1 MGEWVKATAR
11 DGHNLSIYLA
21 TPATLATPGIVML
34 QEIFGVTQEL
44 IDLTDRFAAEGYR
57 VAVPALYDRIEA
69 GKVLPYADAD
79 SARTAKNQLRYDE
92 IDADIQAATQLVD
105 EGSGLVLLGYCWG
118 GGLAYWMAQNHR
130 VDAVVSYYGTN
141 IAQYCESPAT
151 PSARCQF
158 HFGLDDPMIDAA
170 ARAVVKDSCR
180 PTDQFFEYEGAGH
193 AFANVARPSFRE
205 KATELAQRRTLD
217 FLQQTFVDGAAG

>member
-21 TPATLATPGIVML
+21 TSATLSAPGIVML

-44 IDLTDRFAAEGYR
+44 IDLADRFAAEGYS
-57 VAVPALYDRIEA
+57 VSVPALYDRIEA

-79 SARTAKNQLRYDE
+79 SARAAKNQLRYDE
-92 IDADIQAATQLVD
+92 IDADIQAAIQLVD

-130 VDAVVSYYGTN
+130 VDTVVSYYGTN
-141 IAQYCESPAT
+141 IAQYCKSPAT
-151 PSARCQF
+151 PSAHCLF

-180 PTDQFFEYEGAGH
+180 ATDQFFEYEGAGH
-193 AFANVARPSFRE
+193 AFANVARLSFRE
-205 KATELAQRRTLD
+205 QATELAQRRTLD
-217 FLQQTFVDGAAG
+217 FLQQTFVDRATG